1 MKELLDNR
9 ISQNKITR
17 IQHYHNFLSRM
28 YGLPIGMKTDSNYN
42 SLDQILYDLEVG
54 RDITYQNVTHRQN
67 ILSFMRAKDDN
78 LILLMSG
85 FIIQIQK
92 NQNIWED
99 LVFSNFKETNSF
111 FGSKKPKIS
120 RNCKINDLFGITDMD
135 KDYNKNFNAPSI
147 IKNLLSIFEI
157 WPQYFR
163 NFTLQNC
170 VKVID
175 NFYLLDQKN

>member
-85 FIIQIQK
+85 FIIQI
-92 NQNIWED
+92 
-99 LVFSNFKETNSF
+99 
-111 FGSKKPKIS
+111 
-120 RNCKINDLFGITDMD
+120 
-135 KDYNKNFNAPSI
+135 
-147 IKNLLSIFEI
+147 
-157 WPQYFR
+157 
-163 NFTLQNC
+163 
-170 VKVID
+170 
-175 NFYLLDQKN
+175 